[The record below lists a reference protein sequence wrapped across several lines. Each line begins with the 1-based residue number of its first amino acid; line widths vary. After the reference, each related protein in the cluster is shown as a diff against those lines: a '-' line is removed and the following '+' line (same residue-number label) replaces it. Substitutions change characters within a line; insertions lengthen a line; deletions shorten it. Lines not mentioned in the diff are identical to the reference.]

1 MAPPTTRK
9 RKYSGRV
16 TRSSTIG
23 PSKPTSPRPKQRTRP
38 TTRKTSKPSNPPPSS
53 SSSSDESE
61 LHPTNLNLE
70 GISTDEDNR
79 EDEEPKLPCH
89 TTTMAAIAF
98 PTSTHPQDPSITLE
112 NYNEV
117 DLDIPT
123 INRLLS
129 ASGRKTQNRIPQAIQ
144 QELKNLQFMY
154 QRAKKLLALAAHCSE
169 KTVNEYLQYPNKTQL
184 LSKFSEV

>member
-9 RKYSGRV
+9 RKYSGHV

-23 PSKPTSPRPKQRTRP
+23 PSKPTSARPKQRTRP
-38 TTRKTSKPSNPPPSS
+38 TTRKTPKPSDPPPSS
-53 SSSSDESE
+53 SSSSDKSR

-70 GISTDEDNR
+70 GISTNEDNW
-79 EDEEPKLPCH
+79 EDEEPKHPCH
-89 TTTMAAIAF
+89 TTTMSAIAF
-98 PTSTHPQDPSITLE
+98 PTSTLPQDLLITLE

-129 ASGRKTQNRIPQAIQ
+129 ACQP
-144 QELKNLQFMY
+144 
-154 QRAKKLLALAAHCSE
+154 
-169 KTVNEYLQYPNKTQL
+169 
-184 LSKFSEV
+184 